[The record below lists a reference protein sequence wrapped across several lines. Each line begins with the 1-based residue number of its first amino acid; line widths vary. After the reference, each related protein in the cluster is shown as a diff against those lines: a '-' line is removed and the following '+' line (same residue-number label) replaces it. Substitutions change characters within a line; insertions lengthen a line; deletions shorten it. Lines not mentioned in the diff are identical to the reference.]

1 MRARRR
7 SRLAAELWLLA
18 ALRKAPLDGVE
29 RLAVWARAR
38 SMAPAEVA
46 RAAVMVRR

>member
-7 SRLAAELWLLA
+7 SRLEAELWLLA
-18 ALRKAPLDGVE
+18 ELPRAPLDGVE

-38 SMAPAEVA
+38 SMAPAEIA
-46 RAAVMVRR
+46 RAAVTVRR